1 MLCADLM
8 GNVGSRFTDI
18 PVHFSHYAD
27 MLITIQK
34 GMLLVSDVAGSPCVR
49 GLVCF
54 QAGVGQD
61 NDEPLCIF
69 VGRRNGGVLIRNK
82 FRQFRRGT

>member
-1 MLCADLM
+1 M
-8 GNVGSRFTDI
+8 GNVGPRFTDI
-18 PVHFSHYAD
+18 PIHFSHD
-27 MLITIQK
+27 PNMLITIQK
-34 GMLLVSDVAGSPCVR
+34 GMLLVSDIAGSPSVR

-69 VGRRNGGVLIRNK
+69 VGRRNGGVLICNK
-82 FRQFRRGT
+82 LRQFRRWT